1 MRISDWSSD
10 VCSSDLTEFG
20 SERAD
25 ALFGLCWRDNRVK
38 ARIAK
43 HDIDCDLKAGHL
55 EAAWT
60 PKDFGAM
67 CREAEF
73 LENRFGYRSEIVAK
87 ADMGRHI
94 ASPLS
99 HGGIHDPQDG
109 PFNPRSDASGLAQAA
124 EATGGRIRQNDPHT
138 LTTK

>member
-67 CREAEF
+67 RRKAEF

-87 ADMGRHI
+87 ADIGRPI
-94 ASPLS
+94 ALPLYY
-99 HGGIHDPQDG
+99 GALHDPQAVHFYPLKDRKSHRL
-109 PFNPRSDASGLAQAA
+109 NP
-124 EATGGRIRQNDPHT
+124 
-138 LTTK
+138 

>member
-67 CREAEF
+67 RREAEF

-87 ADMGRHI
+87 AEMGRPI
-94 ASPLS
+94 ASPLYY
-99 HGGIHDPQDG
+99 GGIHDPQAG
-109 PFNPRSDASGLAQAA
+109 NFHPLNYAIGLAKAA
-124 EATGGRIRQNDPHT
+124 EAVGVRIREKIGRAHV
-138 LTTK
+138 